1 MLKAPEKI
9 GHNGRMIDWDDAK
22 IHVLA
27 HVTSYGS
34 SVFEGV
40 RCYATEAGPRVF
52 RVREHARR
60 LHDSA
65 KIYRI
70 EIPFSIDQLSAAMI
84 DIVRVNKLDS
94 CYIRPLVIPASRDLG
109 VLPSKDTPIA

>member
-1 MLKAPEKI
+1 MLKPTEKI
-9 GHNGRMIDWDDAK
+9 WHNGRMIDWNDAK

-40 RCYATEAGPRVF
+40 RCYATSAGPRIF
-52 RVREHARR
+52 RIHDHARR

-65 KIYRI
+65 KIYRM
-70 EIPFSIDQLSAAMI
+70 EIPFSIDQVSTAMV
-84 DIVRVNKLDS
+84 DIVRVNKLES
-94 CYIRPLVIPASRDLG
+94 CYIRPL
-109 VLPSKDTPIA
+109 